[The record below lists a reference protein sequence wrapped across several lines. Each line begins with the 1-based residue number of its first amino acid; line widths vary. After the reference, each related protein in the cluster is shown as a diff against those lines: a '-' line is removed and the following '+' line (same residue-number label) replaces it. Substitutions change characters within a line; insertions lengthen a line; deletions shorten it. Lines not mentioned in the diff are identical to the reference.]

1 MIRYL
6 LTILFFYPVL
16 LLSQG
21 SWLDVQVQTDEYAGE
36 TSWEILNEESEVVA
50 VSPPYQNNTL
60 QNHMVFL
67 PSGDYEFVM
76 MDAFGDGI
84 CCQFGEGW
92 YRISNNCGL
101 DTANYEFSTATD
113 TISFTLNPCI
123 PPLPG
128 CTDPIANNYNPWANI
143 DNGSCN
149 VFECDST
156 ETLVSMDLT
165 LDTWLDRDWETWV
178 KRK

>member
-1 MIRYL
+1 MKKL
-6 LTILFFYPVL
+6 LFTLFILPSVL
-16 LLSQG
+16 FAQG

-92 YRISNNCGL
+92 Y
-101 DTANYEFSTATD
+101 
-113 TISFTLNPCI
+113 
-123 PPLPG
+123 
-128 CTDPIANNYNPWANI
+128 
-143 DNGSCN
+143 
-149 VFECDST
+149 
-156 ETLVSMDLT
+156 
-165 LDTWLDRDWETWV
+165 
-178 KRK
+178 